1 MNHTLSFLKSPALAQ
16 DPALIAQRQG
26 KTVPAYLKSRMVE
39 ALIFDLT
46 AEAVIRYDFPA
57 EKKTKQSMLGM
68 RELSDELVLTIARFK
83 FDAKRRRFLHK
94 LLAANREGTLT
105 SAQQEVFN
113 AWVEREER
121 FALIKV
127 QALLEARRRGL
138 KSASPLAR
146 TRVSPRSK

>member
-1 MNHTLSFLKSPALAQ
+1 MNHTLSFLKSPALAE
-16 DPALIAQRQG
+16 DLALIAQRQG

-46 AEAVIRYDFPA
+46 AEAVIRYDFSA
-57 EKKTKQSMLGM
+57 EKKTKQNMLGM

-83 FDAKRRRFLHK
+83 FDAKRRRFLRK
-94 LLAANREGTLT
+94 LLAANREGALT
-105 SAQQEVFN
+105 SAQKEIFN
-113 AWVEREER
+113 AWVDREER
-121 FALIKV
+121 FALIK
-127 QALLEARRRGL
+127 ALASLEARRRGL